1 MDVSLALWMF
11 PALMAMIFFGFPVAF
26 SLFSVAFVFGAIAF
40 NFSLPAVNLFT
51 QVIDSVASNSILAAV
66 PLFILMGSLF
76 ERSGIAERLF
86 EAIHLWTRRLPGG
99 LAVGTVILCVI
110 FAASSGVVGATESV
124 VGLLAIPV
132 MLRYAYDKGLIAG
145 TICAGGSLG
154 TIIPPSVVVIVLG
167 PVADVDVGGLFMGML
182 FPGLILVGLY
192 IIYILVRCS
201 IWPEDGRR
209 LPPDEN
215 EPPLARK
222 LWITAEALLP
232 PLTLIFAV
240 LGTIILG
247 WATPTEAAA
256 MGAFGT
262 IVLTLVYGRL
272 SFSVFKEALV
282 RTLLVTAMILTILVA
297 GNMFANVFTI
307 SGGLIGT
314 QRLVEAA
321 ELSGWATLFILLLLA
336 FIAGFVLDLISI
348 ILIIIPIAIPLIE
361 KIEFY
366 GMDPSQVKSWFCV
379 LFLIVIQTSYL
390 TPPMAPAIF
399 YLRGISP
406 PEIKLSHMYKGVAPF
421 IALEVIALALVIL
434 FPGLALWLPEQMW
447 ALSRH

>member
-1 MDVSLALWMF
+1 MNVGLALWMF
-11 PALMAMIFFGFPVAF
+11 PALMVMIFLGFPVAF

-40 NFSLPAVNLFT
+40 NFSLPAVNLFA

-99 LAVGTVILCVI
+99 LAVGTVILCVV

-132 MLRYAYDKGLIAG
+132 MLRYAYNKGLIAG

-154 TIIPPSVVVIVLG
+154 TIIPPSVVVVVLG

-182 FPGLILVGLY
+182 FPGLILAALY
-192 IIYILVRCS
+192 IVYILVRCS
-201 IWPEDGRR
+201 IWPEDGPR
-209 LPPDEN
+209 LPPEEN
-215 EPPLARK
+215 EPPLTRK
-222 LWITAEALLP
+222 LWITAVALVP
-232 PLTLIFAV
+232 PLALIFAV

-256 MGAFGT
+256 MGAFGS
-262 IVLTLVYGRL
+262 IILTLVYGRFT
-272 SFSVFKEALV
+272 FSVFREALV

-321 ELSGWATLFILLLLA
+321 ELSGWATLCVLLLLA
-336 FIAGFVLDLISI
+336 FVAGFVLDLISI

-406 PEIKLSHMYKGVAPF
+406 PEIRLSHMYKGVAPF
-421 IALEVIALALVIL
+421 IALEVIALGLVIF
-434 FPGLALWLPEQMW
+434 FPALALWLPEQMW
-447 ALSRH
+447 AFSRH

>member
-154 TIIPPSVVVIVLG
+154 TIIPHSVVVIVLG

-182 FPGLILVGLY
+182 FPGLILAALY

>member
-154 TIIPPSVVVIVLG
+154 TIIPHSVVVIVLG

-182 FPGLILVGLY
+182 FPGLILAALY

-366 GMDPSQVKSWFCV
+366 GIDPSQVKSWFCV

>member
-1 MDVSLALWMF
+1 M
-11 PALMAMIFFGFPVAF
+11 
-26 SLFSVAFVFGAIAF
+26 
-40 NFSLPAVNLFT
+40 
-51 QVIDSVASNSILAAV
+51 
-66 PLFILMGSLF
+66 
-76 ERSGIAERLF
+76 
-86 EAIHLWTRRLPGG
+86 
-99 LAVGTVILCVI
+99 
-110 FAASSGVVGATESV
+110 
-124 VGLLAIPV
+124 
-132 MLRYAYDKGLIAG
+132 
-145 TICAGGSLG
+145 
-154 TIIPPSVVVIVLG
+154 VIVLG

-182 FPGLILVGLY
+182 FPGLILAALY

-222 LWITAEALLP
+222 LWITAEALVP

>member
-182 FPGLILVGLY
+182 FPGLILAALY

-222 LWITAEALLP
+222 LWITAEALVP

>member
-1 MDVSLALWMF
+1 MNVGLALWMF
-11 PALMAMIFFGFPVAF
+11 PALMVMIFFGFPVAF

-40 NFSLPAVNLFT
+40 NFSLPAVNLFA

-99 LAVGTVILCVI
+99 LAVGTVILCVV

-132 MLRYAYDKGLIAG
+132 MLRYAYNKGLIAG

-154 TIIPPSVVVIVLG
+154 TIIPPSVVVVVLG

-182 FPGLILVGLY
+182 FPGLILAALY
-192 IIYILVRCS
+192 IVYILVRCS
-201 IWPEDGRR
+201 IWPEDGPR
-209 LPPDEN
+209 LPPEEN

-222 LWITAEALLP
+222 LWITAVALVP
-232 PLTLIFAV
+232 PLALIFAV

-256 MGAFGT
+256 MGAFGS
-262 IVLTLVYGRL
+262 IVLTLVYGRFTFL
-272 SFSVFKEALV
+272 VFREALV

-336 FIAGFVLDLISI
+336 FVAGFVLDLISI

-406 PEIKLSHMYKGVAPF
+406 PEIRLSHMYKGVAPF
-421 IALEVIALALVIL
+421 IALEVIALGLVIF
-434 FPGLALWLPEQMW
+434 FPALALWLPEQMW
-447 ALSRH
+447 AFSRH

>member
-1 MDVSLALWMF
+1 MDASLALWMF
-11 PALMAMIFFGFPVAF
+11 PALMAMIFFGFPVAL

-182 FPGLILVGLY
+182 FPGLILAALY

-262 IVLTLVYGRL
+262 IVLTIVYGRL
-272 SFSVFKEALV
+272 SFSVFKESLV

-321 ELSGWATLFILLLLA
+321 QLSGWATLFILLLLA

>member
-1 MDVSLALWMF
+1 MNVGLALWMF
-11 PALMAMIFFGFPVAF
+11 PALMVMIFFGFPVAF

-40 NFSLPAVNLFT
+40 NFSLPAVNLFA
-51 QVIDSVASNSILAAV
+51 QVIDSVASNSILAAA

-99 LAVGTVILCVI
+99 LAVGTVILCVV

-132 MLRYAYDKGLIAG
+132 MLRYAYNKGLIAG

-154 TIIPPSVVVIVLG
+154 TIIPPSVVVVVLG

-182 FPGLILVGLY
+182 FPGLILAALY
-192 IIYILVRCS
+192 IVYILVRCS
-201 IWPEDGRR
+201 IWPEDGPR
-209 LPPDEN
+209 LPPEEN

-222 LWITAEALLP
+222 LWITAVALVP
-232 PLTLIFAV
+232 PLALIFAV

-256 MGAFGT
+256 MGAFGS
-262 IVLTLVYGRL
+262 IILTLVYGRFT
-272 SFSVFKEALV
+272 FSVFREALV

-336 FIAGFVLDLISI
+336 FVAGFVLDLISI

-406 PEIKLSHMYKGVAPF
+406 PEIRLSHMYKGVAPF
-421 IALEVIALALVIL
+421 IALEVIALGLVIF
-434 FPGLALWLPEQMW
+434 FPALALWLPEQMW
-447 ALSRH
+447 AFSRH